1 MICLV
6 LTQVLHKQDSHSMSV
21 GDNPCY
27 PANKTKMKHLL
38 TRALKKIKTLINIL
52 QHKQRDAR
60 WRITPNNENKRLL
73 LPTQYSAY
81 VHARTCGFLFSDF
94 QYHDNPMQKK
104 FFSP

>member
-60 WRITPNNENKRLL
+60 
-73 LPTQYSAY
+73 
-81 VHARTCGFLFSDF
+81 
-94 QYHDNPMQKK
+94 
-104 FFSP
+104 